1 MSNYH
6 NVIKSTWYEA
16 FEIVYLEVATE
27 CDSLLN
33 PYVWTIELNLM
44 NGVDVLMH

>member
-6 NVIKSTWYEA
+6 NVIESTWCEA

-27 CDSLLN
+27 CESLLN
-33 PYVWTIELNLM
+33 IDVWTTELNLM
-44 NGVDVLMH
+44 KGVDVLMH